1 MYSLLVSGHTNLR
14 PEPDRSAEAHPI
26 LLHNRQPGAD
36 KFWTPSAA
44 TREADLGK
52 RGSGTDAQHFTRS
65 QRIQEAEK
73 QRQKA
78 PPGSKGAVGA
88 GLGKSIATES
98 NHD

>member
-1 MYSLLVSGHTNLR
+1 MSSLPVSGRTSECAESDR
-14 PEPDRSAEAHPI
+14 PAEAHPI
-26 LLHNRQPGAD
+26 LLHNRKPGSD

-44 TREADLGK
+44 TREADLGR

-73 QRQKA
+73 QRQGA

-88 GLGKSIATES
+88 GLGESIVVER
-98 NHD
+98 NCD